1 MLCNVMYWDAQLSPS
16 ASVCHLAWSLDT
28 TLWSHSGA
36 GRGARAGRGG
46 VRGDAAWCGG
56 SGAAAVTTYTECG
69 AAGDNLSTLWASVNT
84 RDTSDQT
91 RHLRTINF
99 G

>member
-1 MLCNVMYWDAQLSPS
+1 MHSCPHLLVS
-16 ASVCHLAWSLDT
+16 SVCHLAWSLDT

-69 AAGDNLSTLWASVNT
+69 AASDNLSTLGAAVNT
-84 RDTSDQT
+84 VIQVT
-91 RHLRTINF
+91 RHRGTYYK
-99 G
+99 